1 MSLLEVKDLTIKFGG
16 VIAVNNVSFDLEA
29 GQVLGVIGPN
39 GSGKTTLFNLLS
51 GIYKPTSGSIKLN
64 CESIDGMRSDLV
76 FAKGISR
83 TFQNGRL
90 FWNLSVLENIM
101 VGLSEVRHTSPFAA
115 LLPSKAEK
123 EKEQQAI
130 NKAVDIMKIFGTL
143 LTSQANKLSK
153 DLPYA
158 VRRRLEIC
166 RAIASDPKVILL
178 DEPSA
183 GMDSMETMKLMNDLL
198 KVKEA
203 LPHLTIIVVE
213 HDMDFIKGL
222 VDKVMVLNY
231 GQNIALGSFDEVAQ
245 NEAVIKAYLGQEEE
259 D

>member
-1 MSLLEVKDLTIKFGG
+1 
-16 VIAVNNVSFDLEA
+16 
-29 GQVLGVIGPN
+29 
-39 GSGKTTLFNLLS
+39 
-51 GIYKPTSGSIKLN
+51 
-64 CESIDGMRSDLV
+64 MRSDLV

-115 LLPSKAEK
+115 LLPNKAEK
-123 EKEQQAI
+123 EKEQRCI
-130 NKAVDIMKIFGTL
+130 DKAVDIMKIFGTL

-158 VRRRLEIC
+158 DRRRLEIC

-203 LPHLTIIVVE
+203 LPQLTIIVVE

>member
-1 MSLLEVKDLTIKFGG
+1 M
-16 VIAVNNVSFDLEA
+16 
-29 GQVLGVIGPN
+29 Q
-39 GSGKTTLFNLLS
+39 
-51 GIYKPTSGSIKLN
+51 
-64 CESIDGMRSDLV
+64 
-76 FAKGISR
+76 
-83 TFQNGRL
+83 
-90 FWNLSVLENIM
+90 
-101 VGLSEVRHTSPFAA
+101 
-115 LLPSKAEK
+115 
-123 EKEQQAI
+123 
-130 NKAVDIMKIFGTL
+130 IFGTL

-158 VRRRLEIC
+158 DRRRLEIC

-183 GMDSMETMKLMNDLL
+183 GMDSMETLKLMNDLL
-198 KVKEA
+198 KVKSA

-231 GQNIALGSFDEVAQ
+231 GQNIALGNFDEVAK

-259 D
+259 N